1 MNERTRAYI
10 YRVLLAA
17 IPLLQAYG
25 IVQES
30 DVPLIIALAGAV
42 LATGL
47 ASLNTTTTPAE

>member
-1 MNERTRAYI
+1 MNERTRAYL

-25 IVQES
+25 IVEDEQ
-30 DVPLIIALAGAV
+30 VPLIVGLVGAV

-47 ASLNTTTTPAE
+47 ATLNTSTDKPQ

>member
-25 IVQES
+25 IVNES
-30 DVPLIIALAGAV
+30 DVPLIIALVGAV

-47 ASLNTTTTPAE
+47 ATVNTSTDPQ